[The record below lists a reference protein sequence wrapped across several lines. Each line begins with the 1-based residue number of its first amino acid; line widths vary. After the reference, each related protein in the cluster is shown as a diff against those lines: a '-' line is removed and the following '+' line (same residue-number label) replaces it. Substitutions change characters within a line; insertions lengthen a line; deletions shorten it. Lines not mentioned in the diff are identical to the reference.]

1 MENQDLN
8 NEEKLEK
15 AEAEAA
21 SNEAPKVEEIDW
33 KSKYYYIAAEME
45 NARKRFQREKEDI
58 AKFGS
63 ERLIR
68 DLLDVVDNLERTMDM
83 LKMDQDPKVKNIVFG
98 VDMVKKQFSDVLSK
112 NGLTEVKTDGEFDP
126 NFHEAL
132 GQVEVEGK
140 KTNEIIS
147 VQQKGY
153 ILNGRLTRAAKVTV
167 AK

>member
-8 NEEKLEK
+8 NEEKVEK
-15 AEAEAA
+15 TEAGAA
-21 SNEAPKVEEIDW
+21 SVEATKAEEIDW
-33 KSKYYYIAAEME
+33 KSKYYYVAAEME
-45 NARKRFQREKEDI
+45 NARKRMQREKEDI

-98 VDMVKKQFSDVLSK
+98 VDMVKKQFSDVLMK

-132 GQVEVEGK
+132 GQIEAEGK